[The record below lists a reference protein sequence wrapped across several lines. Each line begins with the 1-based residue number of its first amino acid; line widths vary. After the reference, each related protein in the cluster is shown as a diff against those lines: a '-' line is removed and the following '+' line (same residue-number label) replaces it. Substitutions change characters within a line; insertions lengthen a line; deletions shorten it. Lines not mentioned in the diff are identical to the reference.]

1 MKIEKTT
8 EGFVLI
14 TELSTA
20 KEMCLFD
27 RVTHEHSEYSTD
39 YSDFKQENKIQCSYP
54 AYDIIGNSVVAS
66 ILFWNIYKNFKEE
79 HVIKIQKYI
88 KKNMYTKII

>member
-39 YSDFKQENKIQCSYP
+39 YLISM
-54 AYDIIGNSVVAS
+54 VLS
-66 ILFWNIYKNFKEE
+66 IHI
-79 HVIKIQKYI
+79 H
-88 KKNMYTKII
+88 

>member
-1 MKIEKTT
+1 MRIEETK

-14 TELSTA
+14 AEMSTA

-27 RVTHEHSEYSTD
+27 RITYEHSEYTTD
-39 YSDFKQENKIQCSYP
+39 YAEFKEENNIQCSYP

-66 ILFWNIYKNFKEE
+66 ILFWNIHKYFKEE

-88 KKNMYTKII
+88 QKKMRE